1 MTIQATVRLNTIH
14 CIAERDGPYSS
25 GSEPYIWGFLG
36 GIGSNPL
43 SLDSVPDFPILA
55 ESRKILKNDMKAG
68 QTAAMDFPGNLF
80 VQNFKDGQTSCQLIF
95 IVALLEADEMTTSA
109 MQDGY
114 QAFVDEL
121 YHQIPHIIA
130 LAGLSDA
137 DQQEGMKPI
146 IKAVQDKVF
155 AGIESGL
162 STTEKISIKLGF
174 TDEDDFVAAAFR
186 LFENIETR
194 TTAEPFTL
202 RLSGTPV
209 VLRLSSSFGGATN
222 IAFPRE
228 FELAGELTVTGV
240 PRDRCQ
246 DQIDAVKEAQARLSL
261 LQKEVIELR
270 EKLKTVVPT
279 EKAALLE
286 MLEKK
291 IAEAVPAA
299 RQRLT
304 LAQMALRRC
313 RIFGGVEPVVEQP
326 NMHPVG

>member
-1 MTIQATVRLNTIH
+1 
-14 CIAERDGPYSS
+14 
-25 GSEPYIWGFLG
+25 
-36 GIGSNPL
+36 
-43 SLDSVPDFPILA
+43 
-55 ESRKILKNDMKAG
+55 
-68 QTAAMDFPGNLF
+68 
-80 VQNFKDGQTSCQLIF
+80 
-95 IVALLEADEMTTSA
+95 